1 MTAVCLIDTSVF
13 VELLNVPHK
22 ACRPAQTLAELKERV
37 TLQESLFLPMATI
50 LETGN
55 HIGQNG
61 DGGARRACAQRFVQ
75 QVGAALEG
83 RSPFK
88 PLHFLQADALKA
100 WLSEFP
106 DHAATGSGLGDLSIV
121 YDWQRL
127 CQQNRA
133 RRVYIWSLDTH
144 LAAYDRAPEL

>member
-1 MTAVCLIDTSVF
+1 MSAVCLVDTSVL
-13 VELLNVPHK
+13 VELLNVPNK
-22 ACRPAQTLAELKERV
+22 ASRHAEILAELRQRV
-37 TLQESLFLPMATI
+37 TARESLFLPMATI

-83 RSPFK
+83 HSPFK
-88 PLHFLQADALKA
+88 PIHFLQAEALRA
-100 WLSEFP
+100 WLNEFP
-106 DHAATGSGLGDLSIV
+106 DHAARGSGLGDLSIV

-127 CQQNRA
+127 CHQNRA

-144 LAAYDRAPEL
+144 LAAYDRAPEI